1 MTKNEFKIGD
11 RVRFTGDYHHY
22 AESTLEVGKEYTVV
36 SADEYGCDLSVQCTA
51 YSVDAEDLEL
61 VEPLDRKTAFLRE
74 LQALMRK
81 YDAEICGGLSD
92 ISEEDVVFI
101 LVDNKDKVKY
111 LNGTSD
117 TYAHITADNIMDF
130 DKE

>member
-1 MTKNEFKIGD
+1 MTRNEIKIGD
-11 RVRFTGDYHHY
+11 KVRIKAHPSVNPDYVGRIC
-22 AESTLEVGKEYTVV
+22 EVASVNEGAYITFK
-36 SADEYGCDLSVQCTA
+36 DCDSYWHPEV
-51 YSVDAEDLEL
+51 LEL
-61 VEPLDRKTAFLRE
+61 IEPLDRKAAFLAE
-74 LQALMRK
+74 LQALLRK

-117 TYAHITADNIMDF
+117 TYAHINAENIMDF